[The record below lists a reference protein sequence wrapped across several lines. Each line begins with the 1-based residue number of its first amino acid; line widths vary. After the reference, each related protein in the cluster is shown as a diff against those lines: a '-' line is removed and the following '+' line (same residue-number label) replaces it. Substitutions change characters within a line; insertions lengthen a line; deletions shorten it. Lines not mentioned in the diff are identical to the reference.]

1 MHRMI
6 WEIPHY
12 IWLPS
17 GDMVRLVFLMNRLN
31 VNAQNDMGNTPLLAS
46 KWGYGKIGL
55 LHALIYFL
63 YPPQTLFVVGILFS
77 HCPCVRSSETFCFL
91 NN

>member
-31 VNAQNDMGNTPLLAS
+31 VNAQNDMGNTPLHLAS
-46 KWGYGKIGL
+46 KWGYGKISFPNEP
-55 LHALIYFL
+55 A
-63 YPPQTLFVVGILFS
+63 Q
-77 HCPCVRSSETFCFL
+77 C
-91 NN
+91 